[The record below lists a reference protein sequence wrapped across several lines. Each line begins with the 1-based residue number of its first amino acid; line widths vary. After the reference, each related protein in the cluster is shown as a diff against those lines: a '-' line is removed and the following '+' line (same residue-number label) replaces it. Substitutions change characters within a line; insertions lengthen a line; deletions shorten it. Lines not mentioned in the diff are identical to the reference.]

1 MANTRLQQLP
11 NSLPF
16 TIASLSVTS
25 EASTGAAPMT
35 SKAAGQAS
43 GALWL
48 PDDKLTEKGSETV
61 GGANCRIRF
70 AWQLRHRPN
79 G

>member
-11 NSLPF
+11 NSIPF
-16 TIASLSVTS
+16 TISALSVTS
-25 EASTGAAPMT
+25 EAWAGAVPMT

-48 PDDKLTEKGSETV
+48 PDDKLTEKGSEM
-61 GGANCRIRF
+61 GG
-70 AWQLRHRPN
+70 
-79 G
+79 GGG